1 MKEIAC
7 VRGVLGTDADGL
19 GDDELKAVIAD
30 LQKRARERQRINDG
44 MDAGEALNF
53 EAAQIADDLAFA
65 AKIEK
70 RNAALNIVRRKEAK
84 AFVDAFPNK
93 AQGLEALL
101 AGTNRRMENGRLSVD
116 SRSRAREGKYLGGL
130 INDLKREGLLQF
142 VQARLFATGKGPLDN
157 KIAIELY
164 ELRDGGTPGRS
175 GSADAQKIAAII
187 NRYQELARADQNR
200 VGAFIRKLP
209 GYIVAQSHDM
219 FRIRAAG
226 QDEWI
231 AKALPLLDADKTFDG
246 ADPIEFLKGVY
257 AELSTGAFYKA
268 DADAPLIGFKGPAN
282 LAKKASQSRVLHFK
296 DAESWT
302 AYNDA
307 FGQGGLMEAATFGLR
322 RAARNVALMET
333 LGTNPRAMFDRLV
346 TEYGQEGI
354 ADGSAAAFKEKS
366 SRLKGMMDVAD
377 GTVDIPGS
385 VTVARI
391 SSGIRAWNSMAKL
404 GGAVLSSL
412 PDIATAAGELRYQGR
427 GFLSGLGDQV
437 GSFLGSI
444 PKGAARRDVAER
456 IGAGIDGM
464 LGSILSRITAA
475 DTMPGKMSKLQNS
488 FFRLNL
494 LSWWTDAHEAGFSSI
509 MSRDLA
515 KLSDTAFDALPVDRQ
530 RVLSQFGIGGAEWDV
545 IRAHGGFDAEDGA
558 RYVVP
563 DMLGDAPDEAFTGL
577 VSGKVTA
584 SKIKAARDTLDSKL
598 RAYYLDR
605 TSYGVLKG
613 GIREKFATTQGL
625 QAGTTAGEA
634 LRFFMQFKTYSVSF
648 VNKTLG
654 RFAEEDTFWK
664 VPGGLARMPWG
675 EKRQAAQ
682 MILAMTA
689 LGYLSMTM
697 KDIAKGREPRDP
709 MDPASWQQAFLQGG
723 GAGIYGDFLSSDFN
737 RFGGG
742 GLETLAGPTAGMAGD
757 ALRLFGAAKDW
768 VNGTAKAPDGQ
779 AFAIFKNNTPFLN
792 LFYTRA
798 ALDYLILYDVQEA
811 VSPGSLKRME
821 KRIKEETGQGFI
833 LPPSAAAR

>member
-1 MKEIAC
+1 MKEAAC
-7 VRGVLGTDADGL
+7 VRGVLGTDADDITDG
-19 GDDELKAVIAD
+19 ELNALISD
-30 LQKRARERQRINDG
+30 LKRRQRERQKLNDG
-44 MDAGEALNF
+44 MDAAEAINL
-53 EAAQIADDLAFA
+53 EAAGLVADIELA

-84 AFVDAFPNK
+84 AFVDGFADK

-101 AGTNRRMENGRLSVD
+101 AGSNKRVAGARRSVD
-116 SRSRAREGKYLGGL
+116 SRSLAREGKYLGGL
-130 INDLKREGLLQF
+130 QNDLKREGLLQF
-142 VQARLFATGKGPLDN
+142 VQARLFATGKGPLDD

-164 ELRDGGTPGRS
+164 ELRDGGSPGRS

-187 NRYQELARADQNR
+187 HKYQELARADQNR

-209 GYIVAQSHDM
+209 GYIVTQSHDM
-219 FRIRAAG
+219 FRILAAG
-226 QDEWI
+226 EQEWI
-231 AKALPLLDADKTFDG
+231 AKTLPLLDGDRTFDG
-246 ADPIEFLKGVY
+246 ADPVAFLKGVY
-257 AELSTGAFYKA
+257 AELSQGSFYKA

-307 FGQGGLMEAATFGLR
+307 FGQGGIMEAVAFGLR

-333 LGTNPRAMFDRLV
+333 LGPNPRAMFDRLMA
-346 TEYGQEGI
+346 EYGQESIDAGT
-354 ADGSAAAFKEKS
+354 AGAFSNKRK
-366 SRLKGMMDVAD
+366 RLEGMMSVAD

-385 VTVARI
+385 VSAARI
-391 SSGIRAWNSMAKL
+391 SSGVRASNTMAKL
-404 GGAVLSSL
+404 GGAVISSL

-427 GFLSGLGDQV
+427 GFLSGLADQV
-437 GSFLGSI
+437 GSFFSAI
-444 PKGAARRDVAER
+444 PKGSARRDIAER
-456 IGAGIDGM
+456 LGVGFDGM
-464 LGSILSRITAA
+464 IGNIVSRITAA
-475 DTMPGKMSKLQNS
+475 DSLPGKMSKLQNS

-494 LSWWTDAHEAGFSSI
+494 LSWWTDAHEAGFGSI
-509 MSRDLA
+509 MARDLA
-515 KLSDTAFDALPVDRQ
+515 MLADKGFDALPVDRQ
-530 RVLSQFGIGGAEWDV
+530 RVLSLYDIGAKEWDV

-558 RYVVP
+558 RYIVP
-563 DMLGDAPDEAFTGL
+563 DMLDGAPDEAFAGL
-577 VSGKVTA
+577 VDGKVTLT
-584 SKIKAARDTLDSKL
+584 KIKAARDALDSKL
-598 RAYYLDR
+598 RSYYVDR

-613 GIREKFATTQGL
+613 GIREKFATTQGH
-625 QAGTTAGEA
+625 QAGTPAGEIF
-634 LRFFMQFKTYSVSF
+634 RFFMQFRTYSVSF

-689 LGYLSMTM
+689 LGYVSMTL

-709 MDPASWQQAFLQGG
+709 TDPKSWGQAFLQGG
-723 GAGIYGDFLSSDFN
+723 GAGIYGDFLTADYN

-742 GLETLAGPTAGMAGD
+742 LDDTLLGPTWGLTKDIAELLSATGRWAIGMSD
-757 ALRLFGAAKDW
+757 KE
-768 VNGTAKAPDGQ
+768 PDGKL
-779 AFAIFKNNTPFLN
+779 FTIFKNNTPFLN

-811 VSPGSLKRME
+811 ISPGSLKRME

-833 LPPSAAAR
+833 LPPSGR

>member
-1 MKEIAC
+1 MKEAAC
-7 VRGVLGTDADGL
+7 VRGVLGTDADDITDG
-19 GDDELKAVIAD
+19 ELNALISD
-30 LQKRARERQRINDG
+30 LKRRQRERQKLNDG
-44 MDAGEALNF
+44 MDAAEAINL
-53 EAAQIADDLAFA
+53 EAAGLVADIELA

-70 RNAALNIVRRKEAK
+70 RNAALNIVRRKEAR

-130 INDLKREGLLQF
+130 INDLKRDGLLQF
-142 VQARLFATGKGPLDN
+142 VQARLFATGKGPLDD

-175 GSADAQKIAAII
+175 GSTDAQKIAAII
-187 NRYQELARADQNR
+187 HKYQELARTDQNR

-246 ADPIEFLKGVY
+246 ADPVEFLKGVY
-257 AELSTGAFYKA
+257 AELSSGAFYKA

-307 FGQGGLMEAATFGLR
+307 FGQGGIMEAATFGLR

-346 TEYGQEGI
+346 TEYQQEGI
-354 ADGSAAAFKEKS
+354 KDGSASALNEKR

-377 GTVDIPGS
+377 GAVDIPGS
-385 VTVARI
+385 VSLARI

-427 GFLSGLGDQV
+427 GFLSGLADQV
-437 GSFLGSI
+437 ASFFGSMSS
-444 PKGAARRDVAER
+444 KSVKRDVAER
-456 IGAGIDGM
+456 LGVGFDGMIGAVI
-464 LGSILSRITAA
+464 SRITAA
-475 DTMPGKMSKLQNS
+475 DALPGRIAKWQNNY
-488 FFRLNL
+488 FRLNVMT
-494 LSWWTDAHEAGFSSI
+494 WWTDSHEAGFGSI
-509 MSRDLA
+509 MARDLA
-515 KLSDTAFDALPVDRQ
+515 LVADKGFDALPVERQ
-530 RVLSQFGIGGAEWDV
+530 RVLSQFGIGGPEWEI
-545 IRAHGGFDAEDGA
+545 IRAHGNFDAEDGV
-558 RYVVP
+558 RYIVP
-563 DMLGDAPDEAFTGL
+563 DMLDDAPDDVFVGL
-577 VSGKVTA
+577 IEGKVTA
-584 SKIKAARDTLDSKL
+584 TKTKNARDVLDGKL
-598 RAYYLDR
+598 RAYYADR
-605 TSYGVLKG
+605 TSFGVLKG

-625 QAGTTAGEA
+625 QAGTAAGEA
-634 LRFFMQFKTYSVSF
+634 VRFFMQFKNYSVSH

-654 RFAEEDTFWK
+654 RFGQEDTFWK

-689 LGYLSMTM
+689 LGYLSMSM

-709 MDPASWQQAFLQGG
+709 LDPKAWGQAFLQGG
-723 GAGIYGDFLSSDFN
+723 GAGIYGDFLSADFN

-792 LFYTRA
+792 LFYARA

-833 LPPSAAAR
+833 LPPSGR

>member
-7 VRGVLGTDADGL
+7 IRGVLGTDADDL
-19 GDDELKAVIAD
+19 DDDALKAVISD
-30 LQKRARERQRINDG
+30 LNRRARERQRINDG
-44 MDAGEALNF
+44 MDAAEALNI
-53 EAAQIADDLAFA
+53 EAAQLASDVEFA
-65 AKIEK
+65 AKVEK
-70 RNAALNIVRRKEAK
+70 RNAMINIVRRKEAR
-84 AFVDAFPNK
+84 AFVDSFADK

-101 AGTNRRMENGRLSVD
+101 AGSNKRTAGARLSVD
-116 SRSRAREGKYLGGL
+116 SRARAKEGRYLGGL
-130 INDLKREGLLQF
+130 INDLKRDGLLQF
-142 VQARLFATGKGPLDN
+142 VQARLFATGKGPLDD
-157 KIAIELY
+157 KIAVELY

-175 GSADAQKIAAII
+175 GSPDAQKIAKII
-187 NRYQELARADQNR
+187 NKYQELARADQNR
-200 VGAFIRKLP
+200 AGAFIRKMP

-226 QDEWI
+226 ENEWI

-246 ADPIEFLKGVY
+246 SDPIQFLRGVY
-257 AELSTGAFYKA
+257 AELSQGAFYKA

-296 DAESWT
+296 DAASWT

-307 FGQGGLMEAATFGLR
+307 FGQGGIMEAATFGLR

-333 LGTNPRAMFDRLV
+333 LGTNPKAMFDRLV
-346 TEYGQEGI
+346 TEYGQEAIDAGNAAALKDKVSRLNGMMAV
-354 ADGSAAAFKEKS
+354 ADGS
-366 SRLKGMMDVAD
+366 
-377 GTVDIPGS
+377 VDIPAN
-385 VTVARI
+385 VTAARI
-391 SSGIRAWNSMAKL
+391 GAGIRAWNTMAKL
-404 GGAVLSSL
+404 GGAVISSL

-437 GSFLGSI
+437 ASFF
-444 PKGAARRDVAER
+444 GAASSTSAKREIAER
-456 IGAGIDGM
+456 LGVGFDGM
-464 LGSILSRITAA
+464 IGQVISRITAA
-475 DTMPGKMSKLQNS
+475 DSMPGTMSKLQTS

-494 LSWWTDAHEAGFSSI
+494 LSWWTDAHEAGFSTI
-509 MSRDLA
+509 MARDLA
-515 KLSDTAFDALPVDRQ
+515 MLSGKTFDVLPAERQ
-530 RVLSQFGIGGAEWDV
+530 RVLSLYNIGAAEWDL
-545 IRAHGGFDAEDGA
+545 IRAHGGFDAEDGV
-558 RYVVP
+558 RYIVP
-563 DMLGDAPDEAFTGL
+563 DVLDDAADDAFAGL
-577 VSGKVTA
+577 VKGKATPA
-584 SKIKAARDTLDSKL
+584 KIKAARADLDGKL
-598 RAYYLDR
+598 RAYYADR
-605 TSYGVLKG
+605 TSFGVLKG

-625 QAGTTAGEA
+625 QAGTTMGELA
-634 LRFFMQFKTYSVSF
+634 RFFMQFKSYSVSF

-689 LGYLSMTM
+689 LGYMSMTM

-709 MDPASWQQAFLQGG
+709 ADPRSWTQAFLQGG

-798 ALDYLILYDVQEA
+798 ALDYLILYDIQEA

-833 LPPSAAAR
+833 LPPSGR

>member
-7 VRGVLGTDADGL
+7 IRGVLGTDADDL
-19 GDDELKAVIAD
+19 DDDALKAVIAD
-30 LQKRARERQRINDG
+30 LNRRARERQRISDG
-44 MDAGEALNF
+44 MDAAEALNI
-53 EAAQIADDLAFA
+53 EAAQLASDVEFA
-65 AKIEK
+65 AKVEK
-70 RNAALNIVRRKEAK
+70 RNAMINIVRRKEAR
-84 AFVDAFPNK
+84 AFVDSFADK

-101 AGTNRRMENGRLSVD
+101 AGSNKRTAGARLSVD
-116 SRSRAREGKYLGGL
+116 SRARAKEGRYLGGL
-130 INDLKREGLLQF
+130 INDLKRDGLLQF
-142 VQARLFATGKGPLDN
+142 VQARLFATGKGPLDD
-157 KIAIELY
+157 KIAVELY

-175 GSADAQKIAAII
+175 GSPDAQKIAKII
-187 NRYQELARADQNR
+187 NKYQELARADQNR
-200 VGAFIRKLP
+200 AGAFIRKMP

-226 QDEWI
+226 ENEWI

-246 ADPIEFLKGVY
+246 SDPIQFLRGVY
-257 AELSTGAFYKA
+257 AELSQGAFYKA

-296 DAESWT
+296 DAASWT

-307 FGQGGLMEAATFGLR
+307 FGQGGIMEAATFGLR

-333 LGTNPRAMFDRLV
+333 LGTNPKAMFDRLV
-346 TEYGQEGI
+346 TEYGQEAIDAGNAAALKDKVSRLNGMMAV
-354 ADGSAAAFKEKS
+354 ADGS
-366 SRLKGMMDVAD
+366 
-377 GTVDIPGS
+377 VDIPAN
-385 VTVARI
+385 VTAARI
-391 SSGIRAWNSMAKL
+391 GAGIRAWNTMAKL
-404 GGAVLSSL
+404 GGAVISSL

-437 GSFLGSI
+437 ASFF
-444 PKGAARRDVAER
+444 GAASSTSAKREIAER
-456 IGAGIDGM
+456 LGVGFDGM
-464 LGSILSRITAA
+464 IGQVISRITAA
-475 DTMPGKMSKLQNS
+475 DSMPGTMSKLQTS

-494 LSWWTDAHEAGFSSI
+494 LSWWTDAHEAGFSTI
-509 MSRDLA
+509 MARDLA
-515 KLSDTAFDALPVDRQ
+515 MLSGKTFDVLPAERQ
-530 RVLSQFGIGGAEWDV
+530 RVLSLYNIGAAEWDL
-545 IRAHGGFDAEDGA
+545 IRAHGGFDAEDGV
-558 RYVVP
+558 RYIVP
-563 DMLGDAPDEAFTGL
+563 DVLDDAADDAFAGL
-577 VSGKVTA
+577 VKGKATPA
-584 SKIKAARDTLDSKL
+584 KIKAARADLDGKL
-598 RAYYLDR
+598 RAYYADR
-605 TSYGVLKG
+605 TSFGVLKG

-625 QAGTTAGEA
+625 QAGTTMGELA
-634 LRFFMQFKTYSVSF
+634 RFFMQFKSYSVSF

-689 LGYLSMTM
+689 LGYMSMTM

-709 MDPASWQQAFLQGG
+709 ADPRSWTQAFLQGG

-798 ALDYLILYDVQEA
+798 ALDYLILYDIQEA

-833 LPPSAAAR
+833 LPPSGR

>member
-1 MKEIAC
+1 MKELAC
-7 VRGVLGTDADGL
+7 VRGVLGSDADDLTDA
-19 GDDELKAVIAD
+19 ELKSVIDD
-30 LQKRARERQRINDG
+30 LSRRARERQRVSDG
-44 MDAGEALNF
+44 MDAAEALNF
-53 EAAQIADDLAFA
+53 EAAAVAEDLAMA

-84 AFVDAFPNK
+84 AFVDSFADK

-101 AGTNRRMENGRLSVD
+101 AGSNKRQSGARLSVD

-130 INDLKREGLLQF
+130 INELKRDGLLQF
-142 VQARLFATGKGPLDN
+142 VQARLFATGKGPLDD

-164 ELRDGGTPGRS
+164 ELRDGGSPGRS
-175 GSADAQKIAAII
+175 GSADARKIAAII
-187 NRYQELARADQNR
+187 HKYQELSRADQNR

-209 GYIVAQSHDM
+209 GYIVTQSHDM

-226 QDEWI
+226 EQEWI
-231 AKALPLLDADKTFDG
+231 AKVLPLLDAGRTFDG
-246 ADPIEFLKGVY
+246 ADPVAFLRGVY
-257 AELSTGAFYKA
+257 AELSQGSFYKA
-268 DADAPLIGFKGPAN
+268 DTDAPLIGFKGPAN
-282 LAKKASQSRVLHFK
+282 LAKKASQQRVLHFK

-307 FGQGGLMEAATFGLR
+307 FGQGGIMEAVAFGLR

-333 LGTNPRAMFDRLV
+333 LGPNPRAMFDRLMQ
-346 TEYGQEGI
+346 EYEQEAINKGN
-354 ADGSAAAFKEKS
+354 AAAFAEKRN
-366 SRLKGMMDVAD
+366 RLKGMMAVAD
-377 GTVDIPGS
+377 GSVDIPGS
-385 VTVARI
+385 VTGARI

-427 GFLSGLGDQV
+427 GFLSGLADQV
-437 GSFLGSI
+437 NSFFGAI
-444 PKGAARRDVAER
+444 PKGSARRDVAER
-456 IGAGIDGM
+456 LGVGTDGM
-464 LGSILSRITAA
+464 IGSVISRITAA
-475 DTMPGKMSKLQNS
+475 DSLPGKMSKLQNS

-494 LSWWTDAHEAGFSSI
+494 LSWWTDAHEAGFGSI
-509 MSRDLA
+509 MARDLA
-515 KLSDTAFDALPVDRQ
+515 MLADKGFDALPFDRQ
-530 RVLSQFGIGGAEWDV
+530 RVLSLYDIGAKEWDV
-545 IRAHGGFDAEDGA
+545 IRAYGGFDAEDGV
-558 RYVVP
+558 RYIVP
-563 DMLGDAPDEAFTGL
+563 DMLDDVPDEAFAGL
-577 VSGKVTA
+577 VDGKVTPT
-584 SKIKAARDTLDSKL
+584 KIKAARDALDSKL
-598 RAYYLDR
+598 RSYYADR

-613 GIREKFATTQGL
+613 GIREKFATTQGQ
-625 QAGTTAGEA
+625 QAGTLSGEFW
-634 LRFFMQFKTYSVSF
+634 RFFMQFKTYSVSF

-689 LGYLSMTM
+689 LGYVSMTL

-709 MDPASWQQAFLQGG
+709 TDPKSWGQAFLQGG
-723 GAGIYGDFLSSDFN
+723 GAGIYGDFLTADYN

-742 GLETLAGPTAGMAGD
+742 LDDTLLGPTWGLTKDIAELLSATGRWAIGMSD
-757 ALRLFGAAKDW
+757 KE
-768 VNGTAKAPDGQ
+768 PDGKL
-779 AFAIFKNNTPFLN
+779 FTIFKNNTPFLN

-811 VSPGSLKRME
+811 ISPGSLKRME
-821 KRIKEETGQGFI
+821 KRVKEETGQGFI
-833 LPPSAAAR
+833 LPPSGR

>member
-7 VRGVLGTDADGL
+7 IRGVLGTDADDL
-19 GDDELKAVIAD
+19 DDDALKAVIAD
-30 LQKRARERQRINDG
+30 LNRRARERQRISDG
-44 MDAGEALNF
+44 MDAAEALNL
-53 EAAQIADDLAFA
+53 EAAQLASDVEFA
-65 AKIEK
+65 AKVEK
-70 RNAALNIVRRKEAK
+70 RNAMINIVRRKEAR
-84 AFVDAFPNK
+84 AFVDGFADK
-93 AQGLEALL
+93 AQGIEALL
-101 AGTNRRMENGRLSVD
+101 AGSNKRTAGARLSVD
-116 SRSRAREGKYLGGL
+116 SRARAKEGRYLGGL
-130 INDLKREGLLQF
+130 INDLKRDGLLQF
-142 VQARLFATGKGPLDN
+142 VQARLFATGKGPLDD

-164 ELRDGGTPGRS
+164 DLRDGGTPGRS
-175 GSADAQKIAAII
+175 GSPDAEKIAKII
-187 NRYQELARADQNR
+187 NKYQELARADQNR
-200 VGAFIRKLP
+200 AGAFIRKTQ

-226 QDEWI
+226 ENEWI

-246 ADPIEFLKGVY
+246 ADPVEFLRGVY
-257 AELSTGAFYKA
+257 AELSQGAFYKA

-296 DAESWT
+296 DAASWT

-307 FGQGGLMEAATFGLR
+307 FGQGGIMEAATFGLR

-333 LGTNPRAMFDRLV
+333 LGTNPKAMFDRLV
-346 TEYGQEGI
+346 TEYGQEAIDAGNAASFSDKRSRLNGMMAV
-354 ADGSAAAFKEKS
+354 ADGS
-366 SRLKGMMDVAD
+366 
-377 GTVDIPGS
+377 VDIPAN
-385 VTVARI
+385 VTAARI
-391 SSGIRAWNSMAKL
+391 GAGIRAWNSMAKL
-404 GGAVLSSL
+404 GGAVISSL

-437 GSFLGSI
+437 ASFF
-444 PKGAARRDVAER
+444 GAASSTSTKREIAER
-456 IGAGIDGM
+456 LGVGFDGM
-464 LGSILSRITAA
+464 IGQVVSRITAA
-475 DTMPGKMSKLQNS
+475 DSMPGAMSKLQTS

-494 LSWWTDAHEAGFSSI
+494 LSWWTDAHEAGFSTI

-515 KLSDTAFDALPVDRQ
+515 MLSGKTFDALPAERQ
-530 RVLSQFGIGGAEWDV
+530 RVLSLYNIGAAEWDL
-545 IRAHGGFDAEDGA
+545 IRAHGGFDAEDGV
-558 RYVVP
+558 RYIVP
-563 DMLGDAPDEAFTGL
+563 DVLDDAADDAFAGL
-577 VSGKVTA
+577 VKGKATPA
-584 SKIKAARDTLDSKL
+584 KIKAARSELDGKL
-598 RAYYLDR
+598 RAYYADR
-605 TSYGVLKG
+605 TSFGVLKG

-625 QAGTTAGEA
+625 QAGTTMGELA
-634 LRFFMQFKTYSVSF
+634 RFFMQFKTYSVSF

-689 LGYLSMTM
+689 LGYMSMTM

-709 MDPASWQQAFLQGG
+709 TDPRSWTQAFLQGG

-792 LFYTRA
+792 LFYARA

-833 LPPSAAAR
+833 LPPSGR